1 MLPIP
6 LCRRATPGNSA
17 QPTSSDNLKCEI
29 LCARANGFSHQ
40 AIKRRPEHTSVSVG
54 SVPRNHAGLDPFLE
68 SLISRWPVLK
78 NSLNG
83 NISSLGHV
91 SQEMLIPLDEC
102 ILAIVWEAF
111 DCPLSQ
117 DVIGNIGDVV
127 ILMRAAAL
135 YQAKSATVSCLLAS
149 HLLR

>member
-1 MLPIP
+1 
-6 LCRRATPGNSA
+6 
-17 QPTSSDNLKCEI
+17 
-29 LCARANGFSHQ
+29 
-40 AIKRRPEHTSVSVG
+40 
-54 SVPRNHAGLDPFLE
+54 
-68 SLISRWPVLK
+68 
-78 NSLNG
+78 
-83 NISSLGHV
+83 
-91 SQEMLIPLDEC
+91 MLIPLDEC